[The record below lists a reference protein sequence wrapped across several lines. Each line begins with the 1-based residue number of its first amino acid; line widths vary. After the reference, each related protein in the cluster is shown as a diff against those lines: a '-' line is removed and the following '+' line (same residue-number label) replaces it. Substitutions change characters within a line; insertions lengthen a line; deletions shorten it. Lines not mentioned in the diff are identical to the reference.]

1 MSRLVL
7 SSSHKS
13 SHFETQVPKSESK
26 CAWPS
31 LIHSMTR
38 VAGSCQASVAAMASP
53 MDGAAALKGW
63 GHRGGGHHRQRGE
76 VVVNKP
82 QRVF

>member
-13 SHFETQVPKSESK
+13 SLFETQVPKSESE

-53 MDGAAALKGW
+53 MDGEAALKERLGSPW
-63 GHRGGGHHRQRGE
+63 GRSSQAEGRGGG
-76 VVVNKP
+76 
-82 QRVF
+82 